1 MFRAFV
7 LGLSIS
13 LMIVGLEG
21 LAIESV
27 LIAPPELLHGADT
40 QSIRV
45 QITELAAWLAI
56 GLGTSL
62 AIYTI
67 FSRKPSKNR
76 AMTAVINTPSPT
88 SLQLADLDY
97 DGQDNSTALIGQVA
111 VGRQEDSKNELDEA
125 FQTYDE
131 TELEDDELDDELE
144 DEFEDDELGEEFEEG
159 HVGPDEIEEE
169 DSVDGFDLDAFNE
182 EFDID
187 DLLDE

>member
-1 MFRAFV
+1 
-7 LGLSIS
+7 
-13 LMIVGLEG
+13 MIVGLEG

-131 TELEDDELDDELE
+131 MELEDDELE